1 MKISI
6 GITHLMAVLLVV
18 KALLILQT
26 DGTGCCI
33 LIGIAFTLSTL
44 ARIEGKLK

>member
-1 MKISI
+1 MRLSI
-6 GITHLMAVLLVV
+6 GITHLMAVMLVV
-18 KALLILQT
+18 KSVLIIQT